1 MTVPKD
7 MCQGLNERQVC
18 TGALSAGGSAVESEE
33 GRERRGEGQLSGGQ
47 CWKAHFGE

>member
-1 MTVPKD
+1 MTIPKD

-18 TGALSAGGSAVESEE
+18 TGALSAGGSAVEGEE
-33 GRERRGEGQLSGGQ
+33 EGQLSGGQ

>member
-1 MTVPKD
+1 MTIPKD
-7 MCQGLNERQVC
+7 MCQGLRQVC
-18 TGALSAGGSAVESEE
+18 TGALSAGGSAVEGE